1 MGLVNYMAM
10 NIIKLQHEVARVD
23 YSNTKQEIF
32 IRDFFGFCIFHG
44 VCMQSIVGM
53 KPHPPEGSLYQASKQ
68 AEILP
73 ADSVMWGFPQRIANS
88 VS

>member
-32 IRDFFGFCIFHG
+32 IRDFFWL
-44 VCMQSIVGM
+44 
-53 KPHPPEGSLYQASKQ
+53 LYISWSVHAEHCGDEATPTRRLAVPSK
-68 AEILP
+68 
-73 ADSVMWGFPQRIANS
+73 
-88 VS
+88 